1 MSKPIYRYLM
11 LVGRIIV
18 LMLIVNITF
27 IEAWVQ
33 QVRVIEPD
41 IVRPFE

>member
-11 LVGRIIV
+11 LVGRIIM
-18 LMLIVNITF
+18 LMVVGNIAF
-27 IEAWVQ
+27 IEALVQ

>member
-1 MSKPIYRYLM
+1 M
-11 LVGRIIV
+11 

-27 IEAWVQ
+27 IEALVQ

-41 IVRPFE
+41 IVWPFE

>member
-1 MSKPIYRYLM
+1 M
-11 LVGRIIV
+11 

-27 IEAWVQ
+27 IEALVQ
-33 QVRVIEPD
+33 QVRGIEPD

>member
-1 MSKPIYRYLM
+1 MLM
-11 LVGRIIV
+11 VTV
-18 LMLIVNITF
+18 HITF
-27 IEAWVQ
+27 IEALVQ

>member
-1 MSKPIYRYLM
+1 M
-11 LVGRIIV
+11 
-18 LMLIVNITF
+18 LMLIVHITF
-27 IEAWVQ
+27 IEALVQ

>member
-1 MSKPIYRYLM
+1 M
-11 LVGRIIV
+11 

-27 IEAWVQ
+27 IEALAQ

>member
-1 MSKPIYRYLM
+1 M
-11 LVGRIIV
+11 

-27 IEAWVQ
+27 IEASVQ
-33 QVRVIEPD
+33 QVRVIEPH

>member
-1 MSKPIYRYLM
+1 MSKPITRYLTLM
-11 LVGRIIV
+11 GRIIM

-27 IEAWVQ
+27 IEALVQ

>member
-1 MSKPIYRYLM
+1 MLM
-11 LVGRIIV
+11 VIV
-18 LMLIVNITF
+18 HITF
-27 IEAWVQ
+27 IEALVQ

>member
-11 LVGRIIV
+11 LMGRIIM

-27 IEAWVQ
+27 IEALVQ

>member
-1 MSKPIYRYLM
+1 M
-11 LVGRIIV
+11 

-27 IEAWVQ
+27 FEALVQ

>member
-1 MSKPIYRYLM
+1 MSKPIYKIFDVDGKDNY
-11 LVGRIIV
+11 
-18 LMLIVNITF
+18 VNAMSITF
-27 IEAWVQ
+27 IEALVQ

>member
-1 MSKPIYRYLM
+1 MLM
-11 LVGRIIV
+11 LV
-18 LMLIVNITF
+18 VNITF
-27 IEAWVQ
+27 IEALVK

>member
-11 LVGRIIV
+11 LMGRIIM

-27 IEAWVQ
+27 IEALVQ
-33 QVRVIEPD
+33 QVRVIGPD